1 MQLTSTKSRGLRMS
15 LATALMAALGSLLV
29 AAPASAAPPLPDP
42 AKVTVNDTYI
52 KTLCQF
58 TVTSANYAAGT
69 VRGRLTAKTSWNG
82 QAGFKNLAHVSID
95 CTLWNSGYASQVAEI
110 HDEDDARA
118 SYETELVTVPLSTD
132 YEICVSAFYTLRNG
146 NLGFVFNCSPV

>member
-1 MQLTSTKSRGLRMS
+1 MQITSTKSRGLRLS

-69 VRGRLTAKTSWNG
+69 VRGRITAKTSWNG
-82 QAGFKNLAHVSID
+82 QAGFKNLAHVSINCALFNGD
-95 CTLWNSGYASQVAEI
+95 TNGLVGFIS
-110 HDEDDARA
+110 DEDDARA
-118 SYETELVTVPLSTD
+118 TYETELITVPLATNYD
-132 YEICVSAFYTLRNG
+132 ICVQANYTLRNG
-146 NLGFVFNCSPV
+146 NLGGVFGCD